1 MKILV
6 TGGAGYIGSHI
17 VLELCDEG
25 YDVLVLDDLSLGNE
39 SSVDSRAEFV
49 KGSTLDDQILKKVMP
64 DVDAIIH
71 LAAFKSAGE
80 SMINPSVYTRNNIE
94 GTHRLIDVMSSY
106 NKKDIIF
113 SSTAAVYGNP
123 QYLPLD
129 ENHPTNPINYYGF
142 TKLMIE
148 NTLSWYKNL
157 KNFNVIAL
165 RYFNAAGY
173 DKEKRIVN
181 LENKPQN
188 LIPIVMECA
197 ADIRNNM
204 QIFGDDY
211 NTPDGTCLRDYIH
224 VTDLAKA
231 HIIALKRI
239 NDNKFLSINLGTGNT
254 HSVYDVINTVQ
265 TITSKKINFS
275 VTSRREGDPANLYSS
290 SSFAKESLGWVA
302 ENSDLENIIKTTWSI
317 YKTRI

>member
-17 VLELCDEG
+17 VLELCNEG
-25 YDVLVLDDLSLGNE
+25 YDVIVLDDLSLGNE
-39 SSVDSRAEFV
+39 SSIDSRSEFI
-49 KGSTLDDQILKKVMP
+49 KGSTLDKKILKKVIP
-64 DVDAIIH
+64 EVDSIIH

-80 SMINPSVYTRNNIE
+80 SMVNPNIYTQNNIQ
-94 GTHRLIDVMSSY
+94 GTLRLIDTMNSK
-106 NKKDIIF
+106 NKKNIIF

-142 TKLMIE
+142 TKLTIE
-148 NTLSWYKNL
+148 KILSWYKNL

-197 ADIRNNM
+197 AGIRKNM

-224 VTDLAKA
+224 VTDIAKA

-239 NDNKFLSINLGTGNT
+239 YDNKFLSINLGTGNT

-265 TITSKKINFS
+265 TITSKKINFA

-302 ENSDLENIIKTTWSI
+302 KNSDLENIIKTTWSI
-317 YKTRI
+317 YKTLI

>member
-6 TGGAGYIGSHI
+6 TGGAGYIGSHV

-25 YDVLVLDDLSLGNE
+25 YDVVVLDDLSLGNE
-39 SSVDSRAEFV
+39 SSVDKRVEFV
-49 KGSTLDDQILKKVMP
+49 KGSTLNKKILKKVIP
-64 DVDAIIH
+64 EVDAIIH

-80 SMINPSVYTRNNIE
+80 SMINPNIYTQNNIV
-94 GTHRLIDVMSSY
+94 GTLRLIDVMFSY
-106 NKKDIIF
+106 NKKNIIF
-113 SSTAAVYGNP
+113 SSTAAVYGHP
-123 QYLPLD
+123 QYFPLD
-129 ENHPTNPINYYGF
+129 ENHPTSPINYYGF

-157 KNFNVIAL
+157 KGFNVIAL

-173 DKEKRIVN
+173 DNKKRILN
-181 LENKPQN
+181 LENNPQN

-197 ADIRNNM
+197 SGVRNEM
-204 QIFGDDY
+204 EIFGDDY

-231 HIIALKRI
+231 HIAALKKI
-239 NDNKFLSINLGTGNT
+239 NDNQFLYINLGTGRT
-254 HSVYDVINTVQ
+254 HSVYDVINTTQ

-275 VTSRREGDPANLYSS
+275 VVSRREGDPTSLYYSS
-290 SSFAKESLGWVA
+290 ALAKKEWNWVA
-302 ENSDLENIIKTTWSI
+302 DNSSLENIIKTTWNV

>member
-6 TGGAGYIGSHI
+6 TGGAGYIGSHV

-25 YDVLVLDDLSLGNE
+25 YDVVVLDDLSLGNE
-39 SSVDSRAEFV
+39 SSIDKRAEFI
-49 KGSTLDDQILKKVMP
+49 KGSTLDKKILKKVIP
-64 DVDAIIH
+64 EVDVIIH

-80 SMINPSVYTRNNIE
+80 SIINPNVYTQNNIV
-94 GTHRLIDVMSSY
+94 GTLQLIDVMSSY
-106 NKKDIIF
+106 NKKNIIF
-113 SSTAAVYGNP
+113 SSTAAVYGHP
-123 QYLPLD
+123 QYFPLD

-148 NTLSWYKNL
+148 NTLSWYKDL
-157 KNFNVIAL
+157 KGFNVITL

-173 DKEKRIVN
+173 DNKKRILS
-181 LENKPQN
+181 LENNPQN

-197 ADIRNNM
+197 SGIRNEM
-204 QIFGDDY
+204 EIFGDDY

-231 HIIALKRI
+231 HIAALKII
-239 NDNKFLSINLGTGNT
+239 NDNQFLYINLGTGRT
-254 HSVYDVINTVQ
+254 HSVYDVINTTQ
-265 TITSKKINFS
+265 IITSRKINFS
-275 VTSRREGDPANLYSS
+275 VVSRREGDPASLYTSS
-290 SSFAKESLGWVA
+290 ALAKKEWNWVA
-302 ENSDLENIIKTTWSI
+302 DSSNLENIIKTTWNV

>member
-17 VLELCDEG
+17 VLELCNEG
-25 YDVLVLDDLSLGNE
+25 YDVIVLDDLSLGNE
-39 SSVDSRAEFV
+39 SSIDSRSEFI
-49 KGSTLDDQILKKVMP
+49 KGSTLDKKILKKVIP
-64 DVDAIIH
+64 EVDSIIH

-80 SMINPSVYTRNNIE
+80 SMVNPNIYTQNNIQ
-94 GTHRLIDVMSSY
+94 GTLRLIDTMNSK
-106 NKKDIIF
+106 NKKNIIF

-142 TKLMIE
+142 TKLTIE
-148 NTLSWYKNL
+148 NILSWYKNL

-197 ADIRNNM
+197 AGIRKNM

-224 VTDLAKA
+224 VTDIAKA

-239 NDNKFLSINLGTGNT
+239 YDNKFLSINLGTGNT

-265 TITSKKINFS
+265 TITSKKINFA

-302 ENSDLENIIKTTWSI
+302 KNSDLENIIKTTWSI
-317 YKTRI
+317 YKTLI